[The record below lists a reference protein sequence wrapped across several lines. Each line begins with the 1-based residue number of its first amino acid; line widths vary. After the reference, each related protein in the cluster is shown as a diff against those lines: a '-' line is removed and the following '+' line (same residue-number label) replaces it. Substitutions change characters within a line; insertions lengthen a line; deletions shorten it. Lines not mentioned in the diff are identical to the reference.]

1 MKGKSHAMID
11 QIRLLHANGHKIKR
25 IASIL
30 GISKNTVRR
39 HIRTESEAPQDCLPD
54 DTESSIATTV
64 DWEFALGQ
72 VALGRPVKRV
82 YEEMAPG
89 ISYAHFARELRK
101 RNTKPA
107 VVKAVRLHHEP
118 GERVQV
124 DYCDGIPICFIDAS
138 VRSRIGPVSIKKP
151 KVNDKRVDK
160 SGERQRFHSSIV
172 PAYLKRTK
180 SIEELVPW
188 LYLRRDIDRRL
199 SFCVKGLAWQR
210 CVWFIGNVSGPSQT
224 ALGVGFF
231 RLG

>member
-1 MKGKSHAMID
+1 
-11 QIRLLHANGHKIKR
+11 
-25 IASIL
+25 
-30 GISKNTVRR
+30 
-39 HIRTESEAPQDCLPD
+39 
-54 DTESSIATTV
+54 
-64 DWEFALGQ
+64 
-72 VALGRPVKRV
+72 
-82 YEEMAPG
+82 
-89 ISYAHFARELRK
+89 
-101 RNTKPA
+101 
-107 VVKAVRLHHEP
+107 
-118 GERVQV
+118 
-124 DYCDGIPICFIDAS
+124 
-138 VRSRIGPVSIKKP
+138 VSIKKP